1 MVMIL
6 LLIAHLGLLYSH
18 RALLFEQRASAG
30 QVRAVRAQEAA
41 QAGIDWAVSRLN
53 DRRATDPRCQ
63 PTSQGS
69 DPLPAT
75 LRARWERSLA
85 TPTPLQPACV
95 QSDPDPVWYCDCPDD
110 GPGRVAA
117 PDNDTDH
124 PAFALTLDSG
134 PRAGLWTLTAE
145 GCSRPGPDC
154 GTAAGHVEPDG
165 RYRVTAVLAPL
176 GQVLSPPLA
185 ALTSAGAVGLSGGA
199 RVLNTDHA
207 SGGITVHGG
216 GDITLQAP
224 ATAIGPPGQ
233 PVNAGLIASDPSLTA
248 PLWQGLFGLE
258 VSALRALPS
267 WEPLAC
273 GGGCT
278 GADLDAAVQRGARAL
293 WLDGDLRLAGGRW
306 GLVEAPLLVVVRG
319 TLQLGAD
326 VSLQGLVIADRV
338 QAQAPAAASPRSQ
351 LRGAL
356 VSLGATTLDGA
367 IDVVRDAA
375 VLQRAAT
382 LGGVLAPVPGSWFD
396 PHTR

>member
-1 MVMIL
+1 
-6 LLIAHLGLLYSH
+6 
-18 RALLFEQRASAG
+18 
-30 QVRAVRAQEAA
+30 VRAVRAQEAA
-41 QAGIDWAVSRLN
+41 QAGLDWAVAHLN
-53 DRRATDPRCQ
+53 DRRATDLRCLPVPQ
-63 PTSQGS
+63 PA
-69 DPLPAT
+69 DALPAT

-95 QSDPDPVWYCDCPDD
+95 QTDPDPVWHCDCPD
-110 GPGRVAA
+110 GGAGRVAA
-117 PDNDTDH
+117 PDHDADH

-134 PRAGLWTLTAE
+134 PRAGLWTLTSE

-154 GTAAGHVEPDG
+154 GAAAGSVEPDG
-165 RYRVTAVLAPL
+165 RYRVTTVLAPL

-185 ALTSAGAVGLSGGA
+185 ALTSVGAVGLSSGA
-199 RVLNTDHA
+199 RIVNTDPA
-207 SGGITVHGG
+207 SGGTTVHSG

-224 ATAIGPPGQ
+224 AMAIGPPGQ
-233 PVNAGLIASDPSLTA
+233 PVNAGLVASDPSLTA
-248 PLWQGLFGLE
+248 PLWRRLFGLE
-258 VSALRALPS
+258 VSALQTLPS

-278 GADLDAAVQRGARAL
+278 GADLDTAVQRGARAL
-293 WLDGDLRLAGGRW
+293 WLDGDLRLASGRW
-306 GLVEAPLLVVVRG
+306 GLTEAPLLIVVRG

-326 VSLQGLVIADRV
+326 VSLQGLVVADRV
-338 QAQAPAAASPRSQ
+338 QAQAPAATSPRSQ

-356 VSLGATTLDGA
+356 VSLGTTTLDGA
-367 IDVVRDAA
+367 IDVARDAA